1 MYKMFLTGSA
11 IHLRSSTKHPVD
23 PKRHLFF
30 VSDFPHLLKN
40 VRNGFVSKG
49 YRTPCGH
56 VHSGIIET
64 AWQSDRDN
72 VTLIAMPNIT
82 SAHLKPNSFEK
93 MKVDL
98 AFQLFSDQ
106 VIKRLCAQETY
117 RYRVHKCA
125 TNRGI
130 REANE
135 PAYPDYDLQD
145 QRKGSEAW

>member
-1 MYKMFLTGSA
+1 MYKMSLTGSA

-49 YRTPCGH
+49 YLTPSGH

-64 AWQSDRDN
+64 AWESDRDN
-72 VTLIAMPNIT
+72 VTLNAMPNIT

-106 VIKRLCAQETY
+106 VIKGLYVHRKRIDSVYTNVQPTEEFVKRMNRL
-117 RYRVHKCA
+117 
-125 TNRGI
+125 I
-130 REANE
+130 RIMTS
-135 PAYPDYDLQD
+135 
-145 QRKGSEAW
+145 RISGS